1 MTLFLK
7 ITDFLLLYLLIALW
21 VGDFFSMK
29 MQGKSSEYVSKLL
42 RNDAGRLK
50 IAIKDPVHMSEQTQA
65 FISKK
70 LVSINRWF
78 WLANKNV
85 MMILVLGLQQWLVIT
100 AKQNWGLV
108 VIELVMLVICGV
120 ILAADLRVNHVRV
133 ELEKKLKPYE
143 DRLWFE
149 YQLRS

>member
-1 MTLFLK
+1 MTIFLK

-21 VGDFFSMK
+21 VGDFFSMR
-29 MQGKSSEYVSKLL
+29 MQGKASEAVSKLL
-42 RNDAGRLK
+42 RNDAEPLK
-50 IAIKDPVHMSEQTQA
+50 IAIENPVHISDATQA
-65 FISKK
+65 LIDKK
-70 LVSINRWF
+70 LASINRWY
-78 WLANKNV
+78 WLAKKNV
-85 MMILVLGLQQWLVIT
+85 VMLVVLGLQQWLVIT

-108 VIELVMLVICGV
+108 TIELAMLVICGI

-133 ELEKKLKPYE
+133 QLEKALKPYE

>member
-78 WLANKNV
+78 RLANKNV

>member
-1 MTLFLK
+1 MTIFLK

-21 VGDFFSMK
+21 VGDFFSMR
-29 MQGKSSEYVSKLL
+29 MQGKASEAVSKLL
-42 RNDAGRLK
+42 RNDAEPLK
-50 IAIKDPVHMSEQTQA
+50 IAIKNPVHISDATQA
-65 FISKK
+65 LIDKK
-70 LVSINRWF
+70 LASINRWY
-78 WLANKNV
+78 WLAKKNV
-85 MMILVLGLQQWLVIT
+85 VMLVVLGLQQWLVIT

-108 VIELVMLVICGV
+108 TIELAMLVICGI

-133 ELEKKLKPYE
+133 QLEKALKPYE

>member
-29 MQGKSSEYVSKLL
+29 MQGKSSQYVSKLL
-42 RNDAGRLK
+42 RNDAQPLK
-50 IAIKDPVHMSEQTQA
+50 IAIEDPAHMSEKTRLL
-65 FISKK
+65 ISKK
-70 LVSINRWF
+70 LKSISRWF

-85 MMILVLGLQQWLVIT
+85 VMIVILALQQWLVIT

-108 VIELVMLVICGV
+108 AIELTMLVICGA
-120 ILAADLRVNHVRV
+120 ILAADLRINHIRV
-133 ELEKKLKPYE
+133 QLEKALKPYE